1 LTNSVHLASRHSCCS
16 EKWEILSGSQKG
28 LLNGTFVVHS
38 KVICA
43 AVITGGNKGE
53 YFFIPCIKLEPSES
67 SLPFTVR
74 RRQFSAIWAFAMT
87 ISKSSRQS
95 FACVGVYFLEF
106 AFGSGLLAYLLAR
119 GMTQENVKFCH
130 HYIHNQGES

>member
-1 LTNSVHLASRHSCCS
+1 M
-16 EKWEILSGSQKG
+16 
-28 LLNGTFVVHS
+28 VHS
-38 KVICA
+38 NVISA

-74 RRQFSAIWAFAMT
+74 RRQFSAILAFAMT

-95 FACVGVYFLEF
+95 FGCVGVYLLEPV
-106 AFGSGLLAYLLAR
+106 FGHGLLAYGLLAR
-119 GMTQENVKFCH
+119 GSTQENVKVCH
-130 HYIHNQGES
+130 PYKHHQGEVLSADCTSTHSVMEYLPNN

>member
-1 LTNSVHLASRHSCCS
+1 
-16 EKWEILSGSQKG
+16 
-28 LLNGTFVVHS
+28 LNGTTFVFHS
-38 KVICA
+38 NVISE

-67 SLPFTVR
+67 YLPFTVR

-95 FACVGVYFLEF
+95 FGCVGVCFLDMANLLMIRLYAEGLKKMLRFAITTFTIKEF
-106 AFGSGLLAYLLAR
+106 CQLIVHLH
-119 GMTQENVKFCH
+119 TV
-130 HYIHNQGES
+130 